1 MRTHPD
7 LGKCTV
13 KSDALTR
20 VLGKE
25 RLGRVRG
32 FGFAATPSKLALQAI
47 THSNVSQPESRLND
61 LHAKYNELQASF
73 INYMR
78 THEVQNCRNEK
89 MQDFEDNSQI
99 QSTNRHGFNES
110 NVENTQCKLLD
121 WKGIRKDFGEGTV
134 ASTNPLSKAH
144 HMDLGPNYWKRREQ
158 QQHGGDGAA
167 ASTAET
173 GQRQWLR

>member
-47 THSNVSQPESRLND
+47 THSNVSQLESRLND

-73 INYMR
+73 IKYMR
-78 THEVQNCRNEK
+78 
-89 MQDFEDNSQI
+89 
-99 QSTNRHGFNES
+99 
-110 NVENTQCKLLD
+110 
-121 WKGIRKDFGEGTV
+121 
-134 ASTNPLSKAH
+134 
-144 HMDLGPNYWKRREQ
+144 
-158 QQHGGDGAA
+158 
-167 ASTAET
+167 
-173 GQRQWLR
+173 

>member
-78 THEVQNCRNEK
+78 THEVMNVYVFLYMLHLLSCILNFK
-89 MQDFEDNSQI
+89 SHLLI
-99 QSTNRHGFNES
+99 TES
-110 NVENTQCKLLD
+110 
-121 WKGIRKDFGEGTV
+121 W
-134 ASTNPLSKAH
+134 
-144 HMDLGPNYWKRREQ
+144 Y
-158 QQHGGDGAA
+158 
-167 ASTAET
+167 
-173 GQRQWLR
+173 